1 MPQPL
6 RLRMRLPSSAP
17 RTSLCDA
24 LDQLLDTGVVVAGE
38 LTIKV
43 ADVELLYVA
52 VELVAGSWES
62 MQRLKD
68 PPHPTLSPLGRGQ
81 GEGPGPLCECP
92 ARSVA
97 QASCLHQ
104 EEN

>member
-1 MPQPL
+1 
-6 RLRMRLPSSAP
+6 MRLPSSAP

-24 LDQLLDTGVVVAGE
+24 LDKLLDTGVVVAGE

-62 MQRLKD
+62 MRRLKD
-68 PPHPTLSPLGRGQ
+68 SNPLTQPSPQR
-81 GEGPGPLCECP
+81 GEGRVREPLCECLD
-92 ARSVA
+92 RK
-97 QASCLHQ
+97 

>member
-1 MPQPL
+1 MPQPV
-6 RLRMRLPSSAP
+6 RLRMCVPSPAP
-17 RTSLCDA
+17 RASLCDA

-52 VELVAGSWES
+52 LELVAGSWES

-68 PPHPTLSPLGRGQ
+68 HSPPRTQSTQRNAEWVQQTAAGSPSPL
-81 GEGPGPLCECP
+81 
-92 ARSVA
+92 RSS
-97 QASCLHQ
+97 ASSAVRS
-104 EEN
+104 

>member
-1 MPQPL
+1 MALPV
-6 RLRMRLPSSAP
+6 RLRMHVPAPRP

-24 LDQLLDTGVVVAGE
+24 LDKLLDTGVVVAGE

-62 MQRLKD
+62 MCRLKQPD
-68 PPHPTLSPLGRGQ
+68 SA
-81 GEGPGPLCECP
+81 PLCEC
-92 ARSVA
+92 AGR
-97 QASCLHQ
+97 Q
-104 EEN
+104 EDR

>member
-1 MPQPL
+1 MPQPV
-6 RLRMRLPSSAP
+6 RLRMRFPAPAP

-24 LDQLLDTGVVVAGE
+24 LDKLLDTGIVVAGE

-62 MQRLKD
+62 MHRVRR
-68 PPHPTLSPLGRGQ
+68 PTPT
-81 GEGPGPLCECP
+81 PLCKCVGR
-92 ARSVA
+92 ARA
-97 QASCLHQ
+97 GAACATR
-104 EEN
+104 EDR

>member
-1 MPQPL
+1 MSQPM
-6 RLRMRLPSSAP
+6 RLRMQLPPSGAK
-17 RTSLCDA
+17 TSLCDV

-62 MQRLKD
+62 VHRAKLPCVTGAAGLPVRDDAKTCSRED
-68 PPHPTLSPLGRGQ
+68 R
-81 GEGPGPLCECP
+81 
-92 ARSVA
+92 
-97 QASCLHQ
+97 
-104 EEN
+104 